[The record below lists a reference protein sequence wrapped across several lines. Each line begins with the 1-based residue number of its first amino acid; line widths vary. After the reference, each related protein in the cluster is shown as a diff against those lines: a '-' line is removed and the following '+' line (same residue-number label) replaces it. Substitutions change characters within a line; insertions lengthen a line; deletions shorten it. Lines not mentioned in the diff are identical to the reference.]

1 MTMATARLMANLMP
15 RLLRRERAAVY
26 LDVSPTKFDQL
37 VRDGVVP
44 KPKVLER
51 MKVWDRA
58 DLDAAADHLPYA
70 EPAAAI
76 DTSWDD

>member
-1 MTMATARLMANLMP
+1 MANLTP

-26 LDVSPTKFDQL
+26 LDVSPAKFDQM
-37 VRDGVVP
+37 VREGVVP
-44 KPKVLER
+44 SPKRLKS

-58 DLDAAADHLPYA
+58 DLDAFADHLPYA
-70 EPAAAI
+70 EIAAPV

>member
-1 MTMATARLMANLMP
+1 MTTLRPMANLTS

-37 VRDGVVP
+37 VKEGVVP
-44 KPKVLER
+44 SPKRLQG
-51 MKVWDRA
+51 MKVWDRS
-58 DLDAAADHLPYA
+58 DLDAFADHLPYA
-70 EPAAAI
+70 EAAATA